1 MYDSCLVIMAK
12 QPLPGM
18 AKTRIGATLGDDY
31 AAALAEQLLHYT
43 LAKAQKLSDEMDFRI
58 RPVLCVAPEIN
69 RYFESLATHFSTGL
83 IAQTEGDLGARMQ
96 AATSYALSEASH
108 VIIIGTDCPALST
121 RHIHQ
126 ARKALDQVDVYLQPA
141 QDGGYVLI
149 ALNRNMPCVFRNKP
163 WSTPE
168 LLATTLAEL
177 SEAGISYSIGDYL
190 NDIDEADDLVHL
202 PLSFA
207 RPTEELQ

>member
-12 QPLPGM
+12 QPLPGI
-18 AKTRIGATLGDDY
+18 AKTRIGATLGDGY

-43 LAKAQKLSDEMDFRI
+43 LAKTQKFSDEMDFRI
-58 RPVLCVAPEIN
+58 QPVLCVAPQIN
-69 RYFESLATHFSTGL
+69 RYFELLATHFSTGL
-83 IAQTEGDLGARMQ
+83 IEQAEGDLGARMQ

-149 ALNRNMPCVFRNKP
+149 ALNRNMPCVFSNKP

-177 SEAGISYSIGDYL
+177 SEAGISYAIGDCL

>member
-18 AKTRIGATLGDDY
+18 AKTRIGATLGNDY
-31 AAALAEQLLHYT
+31 AATLAEQFLHYT
-43 LAKAQKLSDEMDFRI
+43 LVKAQRLNDELDFHVQPI
-58 RPVLCVAPEIN
+58 LCVSPQIN
-69 RYFESLATHFSTGL
+69 RYFKSLATHFSTGL

-96 AATSYALSEASH
+96 SATNYALSQASH
-108 VIIIGTDCPALST
+108 VIIIGTDCPALNAH
-121 RHIHQ
+121 HIHQ
-126 ARKALDQVDVYLQPA
+126 ARKALDHVDVYLQPA

-149 ALNRNMPCVFRNKP
+149 AFKENLSCLFKNKP

-168 LLATTLAEL
+168 LLETTLAEL
-177 SEAGISYSIGDYL
+177 THVGMSYELGDYL

-207 RPTEELQ
+207 RPSEELQ

>member
-43 LAKAQKLSDEMDFRI
+43 LAKAQKLSDKMDFRI
-58 RPVLCVAPEIN
+58 QPILCVAPKIN
-69 RYFESLATHFSTGL
+69 HYFESLATHFNTGL
-83 IAQTEGDLGARMQ
+83 IAQTEGDLGGRMQ
-96 AATSYALSEASH
+96 AATRYALSEASH
-108 VIIIGTDCPALST
+108 VIIIGTDCPALSA

-149 ALNRNMPCVFRNKP
+149 ALKENIPCVFKNKP

-168 LLATTLAEL
+168 LMVTTVTEL
-177 SEAGISYSIGDYL
+177 SEAGISYAIGDYL